1 MLQNIRAKLK
11 ILLTFGVILCSLTL
25 IKLNTKDF
33 AHTNKVIITR
43 REEEYIYGND
53 AFPTFQSIAELRS
66 KYIKKKML
74 KLSNKVIHQKTS
86 RNFNLK
92 ELEPNYNVHIFYY
105 AWYRSPPNDRKLK
118 YWNDERKFI
127 NITDTVP
134 AATNYYPELGFYSSR
149 NETVIRQHMQHLR
162 MSGIGVLLVAWY
174 PSDLD
179 DTSEDILPLLID
191 AAANCNLK
199 IALHIKSYS
208 SRDPSH
214 LVKHIKQFIDK
225 FQYHKGLYR
234 MSRKNKLLPVYYI
247 YDPLDIEI
255 LSWRELLAEEGILS
269 IRNTKYDGIF
279 IGLIYSKKDSYEIK
293 RAGFDGFYTYFP
305 SNGATY
311 GSTWKNWAHL
321 NDLAKKYDLLFVPCV
336 APGYAEGPPDSS
348 TRHRLEGRYYQVSWH
363 SAINLN
369 TTLIA
374 VTSFNAW
381 NEGSQIEPAVPR
393 YVHKFIYLDYEPD
406 GPVFYLQYT
415 GSFIA
420 SLKNKM

>member
-1 MLQNIRAKLK
+1 MKEISMLQNIRAKLK

-162 MSGIGVLLVAWY
+162 MSGIGIYFCLNGL
-174 PSDLD
+174 
-179 DTSEDILPLLID
+179 
-191 AAANCNLK
+191 
-199 IALHIKSYS
+199 
-208 SRDPSH
+208 
-214 LVKHIKQFIDK
+214 
-225 FQYHKGLYR
+225 LYR
-234 MSRKNKLLPVYYI
+234 LLSRKN
-247 YDPLDIEI
+247 
-255 LSWRELLAEEGILS
+255 
-269 IRNTKYDGIF
+269 NQM
-279 IGLIYSKKDSYEIK
+279 SKRRIS
-293 RAGFDGFYTYFP
+293 
-305 SNGATY
+305 
-311 GSTWKNWAHL
+311 
-321 NDLAKKYDLLFVPCV
+321 
-336 APGYAEGPPDSS
+336 
-348 TRHRLEGRYYQVSWH
+348 
-363 SAINLN
+363 
-369 TTLIA
+369 
-374 VTSFNAW
+374 
-381 NEGSQIEPAVPR
+381 
-393 YVHKFIYLDYEPD
+393 
-406 GPVFYLQYT
+406 
-415 GSFIA
+415 
-420 SLKNKM
+420 